1 MKNKETERLKEIII
15 EQAEIITTMRK
26 VVKELTEEKEVLTND
41 NYKIKPKR

>member
-26 VVKELTEEKEVLTND
+26 AVKELTEEKEVSIND